1 MEKLKKQTGIDSIIS
16 IIFRIISYIAF
27 GIIMAIIV
35 IVIVDG
41 ARYFTPAFFI
51 EYPSQGMTAGGIGPA
66 ILGSLLMIFFILL
79 FSIPIGVLTGTF
91 LSEYGSKSRLGRI
104 IDVSVTSLSGVPS
117 VVYGLFG
124 LALFS
129 ITLGFGTSL
138 LSGSLTL
145 AIMTLPV
152 ISSSVKEALASLP
165 KELRESAYALGAKK
179 TETIYKIL
187 FPAAR
192 NRIITAIL
200 IGSGRVI
207 GETAPVLLTGAVF
220 YSTQLPNSL
229 LDPVMTLPTHIY
241 FITMAYGEN
250 AQWMAKATSAFLI
263 ILILVIYSIAF
274 KIRGGKQKS

>member
-1 MEKLKKQTGIDSIIS
+1 MKKQTGIDSIIS

-27 GIIMAIIV
+27 GIILSIIV

-41 ARYFTPAFFI
+41 ARYFNPSFFL

-66 ILGSLLMIFFILL
+66 ILGSFLMIFFILL
-79 FSIPIGVLTGTF
+79 LSIPIGVLTGTF

-104 IDVSVTSLSGVPS
+104 IDISVTSLSGVPS

-145 AIMTLPV
+145 SIMTLPV

-165 KELRESAYALGAKK
+165 RELRESAYALGAKK

-200 IGSGRVI
+200 IGAGRVI

-241 FITMAYGEN
+241 FITMAYGES

>member
-1 MEKLKKQTGIDSIIS
+1 MKSQTGVDSIIS
-16 IIFRIISYIAF
+16 AIFRIISYITF
-27 GIIMAIIV
+27 GIIMTIIIV
-35 IVIVDG
+35 VIVDG
-41 ARYFTPAFFI
+41 IRYFNLSFFI
-51 EYPSQGMTAGGIGPA
+51 EYPKQGMTAGGIGPA

-79 FSIPIGVLTGTF
+79 IAIPIGVLTGTF

-152 ISSSVKEALASLP
+152 ISSSVKEALSALP
-165 KELRESAYALGAKK
+165 RELRESAYALGAKK

-200 IGSGRVI
+200 IGSGRAI

-220 YSTQLPNSL
+220 YSTKLPSSL
-229 LDPVMTLPTHIY
+229 FDPVMTLPTHIY
-241 FITMAYGEN
+241 FITMAYGES
-250 AQWMAKATSAFLI
+250 AQWMAKATSAFLL
-263 ILILVIYSIAF
+263 ILILVIYLIAF
-274 KIRGGKQKS
+274 RIRGGQKKK

>member
-1 MEKLKKQTGIDSIIS
+1 MKQQTGIDSIIS
-16 IIFRIISYIAF
+16 LTFRIISYIAF
-27 GIIMAIIV
+27 GIILSIII

-41 ARYFTPAFFI
+41 ARYFTPSFFV

-91 LSEYGSKSRLGRI
+91 LSEYGQKSRLGRI

-165 KELRESAYALGAKK
+165 RELRESAYALGAKK

-187 FPAAR
+187 FPAAK

-200 IGSGRVI
+200 IGAGRVI

-220 YSTQLPNSL
+220 YSTKLPNSL

-241 FITMAYGEN
+241 FITMAYGES

-263 ILILVIYSIAF
+263 LLILVIYSIAF